1 MARSS
6 RAVVS
11 AASLVGGKEVRRDK
25 YCIQGPVTTCTLY
38 NSSLSGLEHIL
49 FYFLLRMVRS
59 KGSMCVPNEY
69 KLHSAY
75 GSETQ
80 YVYIAHRS

>member
-11 AASLVGGKEVRRDK
+11 AASLVAGKEVRRDK
-25 YCIQGPVTTCTLY
+25 YCIQGPATTCTLY
-38 NSSLSGLEHIL
+38 SPSPSGLEHIL

-59 KGSMCVPNEY
+59 KSSMCVPNEH
-69 KLHSAY
+69 KLHCAY
-75 GSETQ
+75 GSEPQ
-80 YVYIAHRS
+80 YIYI